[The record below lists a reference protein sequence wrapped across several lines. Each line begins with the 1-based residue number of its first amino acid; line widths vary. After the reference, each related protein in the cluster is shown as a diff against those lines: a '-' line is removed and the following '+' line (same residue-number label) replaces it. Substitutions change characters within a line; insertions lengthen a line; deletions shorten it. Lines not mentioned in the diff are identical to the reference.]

1 MPGLLRPNREGALRL
16 HLGGGVL
23 RPHPTERAPAASMNR
38 ASSVLRAL
46 LAFCVNQGRS
56 SPVLSLLSFRL
67 GCHSKGTPGSA
78 GAGPRHQKSVSG
90 AGWVVSLKSLIAGLV
105 EEWRGRCEPGVTDV
119 DR

>member
-1 MPGLLRPNREGALRL
+1 MPSRITNAILYE
-16 HLGGGVL
+16 
-23 RPHPTERAPAASMNR
+23 
-38 ASSVLRAL
+38 SVPDA
-46 LAFCVNQGRS
+46 
-56 SPVLSLLSFRL
+56 
-67 GCHSKGTPGSA
+67 PGSA

>member
-1 MPGLLRPNREGALRL
+1 MASLTEAWF
-16 HLGGGVL
+16 
-23 RPHPTERAPAASMNR
+23 PHVILFSFSLFFSLC
-38 ASSVLRAL
+38 SSFRMTPWNTGAL

-105 EEWRGRCEPGVTDV
+105 VEWRGRCEPGVTDV